1 VELLDVA
8 EGKSVELDRVL
19 FIADGEQ
26 VTAGKPLVD
35 GAKVVATSQGNGR
48 NKKIVVFKY
57 KPKVRYRSKVG
68 HRQHY
73 TRLAIDKI
81 VVPGAEE
88 KPPVK
93 KRTRRIKKEVVAD
106 GT

>member
-1 VELLDVA
+1 MA

-19 FIADGEQ
+19 LIADGEQ
-26 VTAGKPLVD
+26 ITAGKPLVD
-35 GAKVVATSQGNGR
+35 GAKVVAIAQRNGR

-57 KPKVRYRSKVG
+57 KPKVRYRNKTG

-81 VVPGAEE
+81 VIPGAEE

-93 KRTRRIKKEVVAD
+93 RTRRIKKEAKAN
-106 GT
+106 GA